1 MAASAAL
8 RVPYYRLRSRIQ
20 GNHPKATNG
29 GNRTLLSPEEEKE
42 VLCWA
47 HRRITQG
54 HHIQQR
60 SLQQHANA
68 ILKATGR
75 GNTTASGSWARR
87 FIKRYKQ
94 YFHRRK
100 AASET
105 QSVKSC
111 KTVKSSLDS
120 TKTGIGFMVGLSGY
134 GLDYCYR
141 VNLRDRQQYPPFLI
155 LPGHRSRPKGYVNDI
170 LALEF
175 IDHFERHTRPQ
186 VPEEERL
193 VLMDGCEN
201 HFTYELVHFC
211 YQHNIQLFPL
221 PPHVTNLLQPLDVGV
236 FGPYKHWHQQVLYR
250 EIANGATN
258 FNKTDF
264 LFHLQEMRNRT
275 FKRPTILSA
284 WEKSGLFP
292 FNPSVV
298 LDQLQDALSSLTDSV
313 RERELPGFVEEGTPI
328 DDDSSNEDAFENM
341 RSTPQTPTSRSIEAV
356 PGGRGPATP
365 VTVHRIDWKTLKT
378 PRLNLH
384 DIHKCHEFIR
394 LRIDL
399 SIASGTPITPSVAH
413 VQGKV
418 RKAAHT
424 LALNGITATDEM
436 RRLKENQ
443 LRRSKLA
450 EGTSIVGKFG
460 PLTVHDSRLR
470 VAKDEYNRLAAQA
483 DEARRRLKKEV
494 REEAAISK
502 SSNKQLRLLGRD
514 KRGLRSYMD
523 SIESICYQYAA
534 FRALGDPDRSTDCPF
549 AWIWYNDITYTRSS
563 VLTWPKDYDRE
574 VVQKAVELVI
584 LETQERSTARRA
596 LTFEVDGIEIT
607 EEIVID
613 GLTEEFEA
621 IIKEE

>member
-1 MAASAAL
+1 MGFTVQSIMAASAAL

-94 YFHRRK
+94 YFHRRRQLP
-100 AASET
+100 ET

-221 PPHVTNLLQPLDVGV
+221 PPHVTHLLQPLDVGV

-450 EGTSIVGKFG
+450 EGTSI
-460 PLTVHDSRLR
+460 
-470 VAKDEYNRLAAQA
+470 AA
-483 DEARRRLKKEV
+483 KEV
-494 REEAAISK
+494 REEAAFLRRWVRQVKGTCRDSISK

-549 AWIWYNDITYTRSS
+549 AWIWYNDITYNRSS